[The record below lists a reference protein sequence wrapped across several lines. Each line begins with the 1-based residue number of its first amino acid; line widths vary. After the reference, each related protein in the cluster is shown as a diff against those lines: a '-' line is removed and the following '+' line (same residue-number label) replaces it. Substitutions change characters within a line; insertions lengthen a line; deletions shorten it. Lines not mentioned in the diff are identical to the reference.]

1 MLKSATLTAGI
12 AWLSMDLE
20 RIFRLSRPLR
30 NAPTW
35 VRYPAATVVVLA
47 FFVTRSVIDGAL
59 GGYPFLLF
67 FPAIILVAALLD
79 RGTGAYAALLSAGLS
94 WYFFMPPV
102 RAFIKSGW
110 EGVIPLALYVVVALF
125 LAISI
130 EALRS
135 TAERLV
141 AARTE
146 LERADRLK
154 RLLLVDV
161 NHRVKNHLASVNALL
176 RLSFRD
182 IKDPTSRRAMEEA
195 SARINVLGR
204 LYTRLNLGERTSS
217 VCGREFVCSLC
228 EDLRDGV
235 LGGRPVVLKA
245 DADTLPLSAGQAAPL
260 GLIINELVENA
271 LKYAFPEN
279 AGGEIRVKFSAVGDD
294 LVLTVQDNG
303 VGFDPNAVR
312 RGVGTRLV
320 QSLGQQLGGRVDYD
334 CSQGTTVTLRFS
346 PERIFS
352 PTDPTGQP

>member
-1 MLKSATLTAGI
+1 
-12 AWLSMDLE
+12 MDLE
-20 RIFRLSRPLR
+20 RIFRLSSPLR
-30 NAPTW
+30 RAPTW
-35 VRYPAATVVVLA
+35 ARYLAATIIVLT
-47 FFVTRSVIDGAL
+47 FFATRCVIAGAM

-67 FPAIILVAALLD
+67 FPAIILVAALVD
-79 RGTGAYAALLSAGLS
+79 RGTGVYAVLLSAGLS
-94 WYFFMPPV
+94 WYFFMSPAP
-102 RAFIKSGW
+102 AFIKSDW
-110 EGVIPLALYVVVALF
+110 EGVIPLSLYVVVALF
-125 LAISI
+125 LAVSI

-135 TAERLV
+135 TAERLA

-154 RLLLVDV
+154 QLLLVDV

-176 RLSFRD
+176 RLSFRN
-182 IKDPTSRRAMEEA
+182 IKDPTSRLAMEEA

-235 LGGRPVVLKA
+235 LGGRPVILTA
-245 DADTLPLSAGQAAPL
+245 EAEPLPLSANQAAPL

-279 AGGEIRVKFSAVGDD
+279 GDGEIRVEFSSADGE
-294 LVLTVQDNG
+294 LVLTVQDSG
-303 VGFDPNAVR
+303 VGFDPAVVR

-320 QSLGQQLGGRVDYD
+320 QSLSQQLGGRLAYD
-334 CSQGTTVTLRFS
+334 CSQGTKVRLTFS
-346 PERIFS
+346 PERTFL
-352 PTDPTGQP
+352 PPDPATQS